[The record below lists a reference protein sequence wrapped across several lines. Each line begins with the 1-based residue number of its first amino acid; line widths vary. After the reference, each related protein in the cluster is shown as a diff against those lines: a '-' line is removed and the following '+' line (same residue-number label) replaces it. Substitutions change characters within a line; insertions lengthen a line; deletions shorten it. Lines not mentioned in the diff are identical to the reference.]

1 MGESS
6 DKDIEL
12 NLKIV
17 QDTNKR
23 IRKKL
28 ESLKEEKEKRIS
40 ELEKEISEK
49 ESQIK
54 RLKKKLN
61 RARRD
66 EEVLSA
72 TSAGRQSREGRGNV
86 HSREDSASP
95 STRVQQ
101 PSKDQLTTKVGQVFA
116 ERCRSAGVTMVD
128 RHTMFADQ
136 LKERLPEAEVD
147 RVFREKNAAGVFF
160 VEDAQDAV
168 EYWVVRAQG
177 RDLLLPQP
185 NRSGFREVEQC
196 FEGENL
202 APKEVEEIYP
212 GELRSEKGKQVLK
225 AKGFIS

>member
-1 MGESS
+1 MEENS
-6 DKDIEL
+6 DKDIRL
-12 NLKIV
+12 NLEIV
-17 QDTNKR
+17 QGTNER

-28 ESLKEEKEKRIS
+28 ESLKEEKERRIS

-49 ESQIK
+49 ESQIE
-54 RLKKKLN
+54 RLKQKLD
-61 RARRD
+61 RARQD
-66 EEVLSA
+66 GGASGT
-72 TSAGRQSREGRGNV
+72 TSAGRQSREGRGDV

-95 STRVQQ
+95 STSVQQ
-101 PSKDQLTTKVGQVFA
+101 PIKDQLTTEVGQVFV
-116 ERCRSAGVTMVD
+116 EWCSSAGATMVD

-196 FEGENL
+196 FEGESV
-202 APKEVEEIYP
+202 APKEVKEIYP
-212 GELRSEKGKQVLK
+212 AELRSEKGKQVLK
-225 AKGFIS
+225 AKGLIS